1 MKLNTKQTVLVG
13 FAFLAISSFW
23 QMYDS
28 LVPMILTGTF
38 KISETVSGAIM
49 ASDNVLALFLLPLFG
64 GLSDKCKSP
73 LGKRRPFILFGTLL
87 SVVLM
92 MGLPILDNSYFS
104 APSEMKAL
112 LFIVNLGLLL
122 IAMGTFRSPAVAL
135 MPDVTPKPLRSKGNA
150 IINLMGAIGGIIYLI
165 ITSLLYSESRTKG
178 LNHINYLPIFAI
190 VGGIM
195 LVALFVIM
203 FLVNEPKLVKAQAEY
218 EAAHPE
224 ENLTVKDQD
233 ENEVM
238 PKDVKK
244 SLVFL
249 LMSIAFWFIG
259 YNGIT
264 TWFTRYATTVWNMA
278 VGQATMCLTVATAGA
293 IVSYIPIGSMA
304 SKIGRRRTIKYG
316 VLLLTSCFT
325 AAFVYTLLSDHFSI
339 MLYILFAL
347 VGVAWAAINVNSLPM
362 VVEMCSGSKIG
373 KFTGLY
379 YTFSMSAQIVTPI
392 VAGWLLENI
401 GYKALF
407 PYAAI
412 AVAMA
417 FVTMCFVKHGD
428 TKIEAKKG
436 LEAFDLD
443 D

>member
-1 MKLNTKQTVLVG
+1 MKLNTKRTVLVG
-13 FAFLAISSFW
+13 FAFLAISAFW

-38 KISETVSGAIM
+38 KISETISGTIM
-49 ASDNVLALFLLPLFG
+49 AADNILALFLLPLFG
-64 GLSDKCKSP
+64 GLSDKCTSR
-73 LGKRRPFILFGTLL
+73 LGKRRPFILFGTVFA
-87 SVVLM
+87 VVLM
-92 MGLPILDNSYFS
+92 MGLPLLDNSYFA
-104 APSEMKAL
+104 APSSVKAV

-150 IINLMGAIGGIIYLI
+150 IINLMGAIGGILYLI
-165 ITSLLYSESRTKG
+165 LTSVLYSKSRTQG
-178 LNHINYLPIFAI
+178 LEHINYIPIFAI
-190 VGGIM
+190 VAGIM

-203 FLVNEPKLVKAQAEY
+203 FFVNEPKLSAEQAQY
-218 EAAHPE
+218 EKQHPE
-224 ENLTVKDQD
+224 ENLAVRDEN

-238 PKDVKK
+238 PKDVKR
-244 SLVFL
+244 SLAFL
-249 LMSIAFWFIG
+249 LCSIAFWFIG

-264 TWFTRYATTVWNMA
+264 TWFTRYATTVWSMA

-293 IVSYIPIGSMA
+293 IVSYIPIGNIA
-304 SKIGRRRTIKYG
+304 SKLGRRRTIKFG
-316 VLLLTSCFT
+316 VLLLASCFT
-325 AAFVYTLLSDHFSI
+325 AAFLYTLFADKFSYI
-339 MLYILFAL
+339 LYLLFAL

-362 VVEMCSGSKIG
+362 VVEMCSGSQIG

-412 AVAMA
+412 AVALA
-417 FVTMCFVKHGD
+417 FVTMSFVKHGD
-428 TKIEAKKG
+428 NKIEAKRG
-436 LEAFDLD
+436 LEAFDTD